1 MDDKV
6 TQIFLERLIQNIEES
21 GTLPWERPFNSIYA
35 FNYFSMHEYTGI
47 NRWILPAGEYMT
59 ANQINQYN
67 REHKANYRFAK
78 GIKWYPVFFV
88 KDVEVAITE
97 DELPDSLKAKYTGKD
112 CFLGYDGYNYY
123 ICRNGSLFRCKKVRR
138 YYQVADRKYFV
149 DENGNTLPS
158 RVENGEVTLTFAK
171 PQDIISKYIS
181 REGITV
187 THDTDGAYYIPK
199 GDIINVPDYKY
210 FISESRFYS
219 TWFHEMIHST
229 GADGRLCRVGVA
241 VSKRKEGDELNKD
254 KGTRK
259 YVYSM
264 EECIAE
270 LGCALLCSEA
280 GFQGESM
287 SDDAYKNHASYIQGW
302 MKYFKENKD
311 DIIWTM
317 SCAEK
322 AFRYVL
328 DGDSASSDSGST
340 PIK

>member
-1 MDDKV
+1 MEDKV

-21 GTLPWERPFNSIYA
+21 GMLPWERPFNSLYA

-47 NRWILPAGEYMT
+47 NRWILPIGEYIT

-67 REHKANYRFAK
+67 KEHKTNYRFAK
-78 GIKWYPVFFV
+78 GIKWYPVFFI
-88 KDVEVAITE
+88 KDVETVISP
-97 DELPDSLKAKYTGKD
+97 DELPDGLKGNFTGND
-112 CFLGYDGYNYY
+112 GFIGVDGYVYY
-123 ICRNGSLFRCKKVRR
+123 ICRNGAVMRCKKVRR
-138 YYQVADRKYFV
+138 FYQVADRKYFL
-149 DENGNTLPS
+149 DENGNPLPS
-158 RVENGEVTLTFAK
+158 KIENGEVTLTFTK

-181 REGITV
+181 REGIHV
-187 THDTDGAYYIPK
+187 TNDLDGAYYVP
-199 GDIINVPDYKY
+199 DRDCINVPDSKY
-210 FISESRFYS
+210 FVSEARFYS

-241 VSKRKEGDELNKD
+241 VSKRKEGDAINNE

-302 MKYFKENKD
+302 MRYFKQNKD

-328 DGDSASSDSGST
+328 DGANASNDSGSS